1 MRVGGPPSSP
11 FIIMRPEKA
20 CTIGSKPGFI
30 LSGPER
36 PKAHTEQ

>member
-11 FIIMRPEKA
+11 FIIMSPEKA
-20 CTIGSKPGFI
+20 WTMGSKPGLS
-30 LSGPER
+30 LSGPVR

>member
-11 FIIMRPEKA
+11 FIIMSPENA

-36 PKAHTEQ
+36 PKAQTEQ

>member
-20 CTIGSKPGFI
+20 CTIGSNPGFI

-36 PKAHTEQ
+36 PNAHTEQ